1 MSKTPRR
8 SFYRP
13 HKRVTFDNLYLD
25 PATGELTQ
33 MPSMAKQEF
42 KHECDI
48 NNVIKQFKPHHMAEM
63 LRQNLAAGAYA
74 DLPDSYDYQ
83 EALELT
89 KEAERQF
96 MTVPSKVRE
105 RFGHDPA
112 VFLAFTSDPK
122 NLDEM
127 RTLGLAKP
135 LPAPIPPMEVKIV
148 STDQSGGAG
157 GTPPAGGAK
166 AP

>member
-1 MSKTPRR
+1 MSKPLR

-25 PATGELTQ
+25 PVTGELAT
-33 MPSMAKQEF
+33 MPSMTKQEF
-42 KHECDI
+42 KYESDI
-48 NNVIKQFKPHHMAEM
+48 NNVIKSFKPHQMNEM
-63 LRQNLAAGAYA
+63 LRQNLASGLYV
-74 DLPDSYDYQ
+74 DLPDTYDYQ
-83 EALELT
+83 EALHLT

-96 MTVPSKVRE
+96 MTIPAKVRE

-112 VFLAFTSDPK
+112 VFLAFTNDPK

-127 RTLGLAKP
+127 RAMGLAKP
-135 LPAPIPPMEVKIV
+135 LPAPMAPVEVKIV
-148 STDQSGGAG
+148 SPEGTGGAG
-157 GTPPAGGAK
+157 GSPPAGGAK